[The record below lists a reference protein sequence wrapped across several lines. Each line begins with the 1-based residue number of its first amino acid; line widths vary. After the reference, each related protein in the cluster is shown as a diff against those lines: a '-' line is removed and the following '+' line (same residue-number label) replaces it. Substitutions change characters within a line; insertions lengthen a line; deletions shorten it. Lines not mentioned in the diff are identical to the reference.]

1 MYKFWL
7 VNFVQVQIHLCC
19 FCVRGKCL
27 TKHVG
32 EIITCNFMHF
42 MCLCWYE
49 GISKSKVLY
58 FTPTERVSA
67 LSWQVCV
74 QLVHVFGARQQ

>member
-1 MYKFWL
+1 
-7 VNFVQVQIHLCC
+7 VCINFVPVQIHLCYLH
-19 FCVRGKCL
+19 VGGECL
-27 TKHVG
+27 AKHVG

-49 GISKSKVLY
+49 GSSKSKVLY
-58 FTPTERVSA
+58 FIPAERVSA

-74 QLVHVFGARQQ
+74 QFVHLFITRQH